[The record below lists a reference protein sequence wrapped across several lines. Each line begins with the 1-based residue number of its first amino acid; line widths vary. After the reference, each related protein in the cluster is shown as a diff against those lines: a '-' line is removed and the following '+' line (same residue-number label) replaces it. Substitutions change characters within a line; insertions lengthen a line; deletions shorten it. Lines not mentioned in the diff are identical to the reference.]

1 MSNPKLFFIFKHS
14 DDDVSYFYDVVNA
27 FGNDAMIREFS
38 LNSKSV
44 KTFSHDVI
52 TEMRKFGDLPFGVL
66 CSMPPISNTITNDGI
81 TVEWDGNKLG
91 FMYPEKSNLDGK
103 RVVVNDYLGRK
114 YDLAIEMALFTN
126 MVSLDMIDNMLSV
139 LGINFAFWFSDENSN
154 IALSKINRFKSFIN
168 LDRHNLDKFKL
179 DLLNVNNMGN

>member
-1 MSNPKLFFIFKHS
+1 MRNPDSFLIFKNC
-14 DDDVSYFYDVVNA
+14 DDDISYFYDVVNV
-27 FGNDAMIREFS
+27 FGNNAMIKEFS
-38 LNSKSV
+38 LNSKSI

-52 TEMRKFGDLPFGVL
+52 TEIRKFGDVPSTVL
-66 CSMPPISNTITNDGI
+66 CSMPPISNTITNDGT
-81 TVEWDGNKLG
+81 TVEWDAGKLG
-91 FMYPEKSNLDGK
+91 FVYPKKSSLDGK

-168 LDRHNLDKFKL
+168 LDKHNLDKFKL